1 MNVFLEECRMAPRR
15 ADHISELGLPND
27 LSRRIFAIRIR
38 SDHLTR
44 VARRAWEILR
54 RYIRNLPWVVYEYYD
69 GAITRLHNTDNAADR
84 LERTV
89 YP

>member
-1 MNVFLEECRMAPRR
+1 M
-15 ADHISELGLPND
+15 SELGLPDD

-38 SDHLTR
+38 SDHLTS
-44 VARRAWEILR
+44 VARRAWETLR

-69 GAITRLHNTDNAADR
+69 GVLTHLHNTDNVVDR
-84 LERTV
+84 IEHTV

>member
-1 MNVFLEECRMAPRR
+1 M
-15 ADHISELGLPND
+15 SELGLPYD

-44 VARRAWEILR
+44 VARRAWETLR
-54 RYIRNLPWVVYEYYD
+54 RYIRNLPWVVYEYED
-69 GAITRLHNTDNAADR
+69 GVLTPWPNTDNAADR

-89 YP
+89 YPFLNP